1 MMKKTILRIV
11 LPEASDDNQLE
22 VIFLNED
29 DSALFEESCR
39 ITDRMHPIIFRSEL
53 TEGQTLGGICIAFED
68 NEPCQ
73 VCILTD
79 C

>member
-1 MMKKTILRIV
+1 MAKTILRIV

-29 DSALFEESCR
+29 DSALFEESCC
-39 ITDRMHPIIFRSEL
+39 ITDEMHPIVFQAEL
-53 TEGQTLGGICIAFED
+53 SEGQTLGAICIAFED
-68 NEPCQ
+68 DEPQQ

-79 C
+79 

>member
-1 MMKKTILRIV
+1 MAKTILRIV

-39 ITDRMHPIIFRSEL
+39 ITPPNAPNRISVKLDRGSDAWRHLHCFR
-53 TEGQTLGGICIAFED
+53 GQRTLSSLHI
-68 NEPCQ
+68 N
-73 VCILTD
+73 
-79 C
+79 